1 MNFRKELT
9 QRQKEIIYELA
20 CDWQHDS
27 YSSLEPFEIDYKFWE
42 DVPVEWLIEDLASKI
57 ENLEK
62 NIT

>member
-27 YSSLEPFEIDYKFWE
+27 YSSLEPFEYSLL
-42 DVPVEWLIEDLASKI
+42 PSGIE
-57 ENLEK
+57 
-62 NIT
+62 